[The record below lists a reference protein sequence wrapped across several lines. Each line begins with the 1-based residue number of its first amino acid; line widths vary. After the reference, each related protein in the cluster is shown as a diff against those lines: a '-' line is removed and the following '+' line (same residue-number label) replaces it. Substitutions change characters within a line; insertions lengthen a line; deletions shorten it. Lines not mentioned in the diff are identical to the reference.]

1 MKTLVFASL
10 LTSTLPGF
18 ACSYITIDS
27 PEIKSVVKA
36 NGGYKVTEEQCVF
49 LNKHKLALRI
59 TGDATVL
66 KGVSIAWSEVNLSDP
81 DGGIT
86 SSNSQS
92 STQVNASVASQD
104 FANKMLYQ
112 AVNEAIAGYDYET
125 GAGEVDRFRGK
136 SKQGR

>member
-10 LTSTLPGF
+10 LTSTLPSF
-18 ACSYITIDS
+18 ACSYITIDT
-27 PEIKSVVKA
+27 PQIRSVVKA
-36 NGGYKVTEEQCVF
+36 NGGYKVTEDQCVF
-49 LNKHKLALRI
+49 LNKYKLAIRI
-59 TGDATVL
+59 SGDATVL
-66 KGVSIAWSEVNLSDP
+66 NGVSIAWSEVNLSEAE
-81 DGGIT
+81 GGIT

-104 FANKMLYQ
+104 FANKMLYK